1 MTIHPLIPADRNIGF
16 DPCGTL
22 RNTATPVIL
31 RRFAHFCTGA
41 YFFREPIML
50 RQTFLVLAIAS
61 TLVACSKDNK
71 ESKAAEKT
79 DASASATA
87 SASAEAKTASSADAK
102 TETAPAKLLI
112 APEDTMTMQAN
123 ALASGPVVT
132 GSVQPERKADL
143 RAEVSTVVLQV
154 LKENGDVVKRGDVL
168 VRLDDTSIRDNLS
181 SAEDNARSAAL
192 ALDQAERTLQRLK
205 TLRVSGMASVQALD
219 DAEVRRNA
227 SQSELSA
234 SRARAASAR
243 QQLQRTLVRAPFDG
257 VVSDRKVSNGDTAS
271 AGKELLKVIDPTS
284 MRFEGRVSA
293 DKIGLVKLGQLVN
306 FRINGY
312 AGQEFHGKVRRV
324 DPAANDVTR
333 QVEVLVGFTD
343 ANQPRVS
350 GLYAEGNI
358 EADSVT
364 ALMLPEGALV
374 KSGDKAYVWK
384 IKGTSLNRADLVIGV
399 RDVRTGNYE
408 VRKGLA
414 AGDIVMRHP
423 NSGFQDGQTI
433 QMVLPKAAK
442 AIVIADASPV
452 KGK

>member
-1 MTIHPLIPADRNIGF
+1 M
-16 DPCGTL
+16 L
-22 RNTATPVIL
+22 RLT
-31 RRFAHFCTGA
+31 
-41 YFFREPIML
+41 L
-50 RQTFLVLAIAS
+50 RQTCLVLAIAS

-71 ESKAAEKT
+71 DNKQTEK
-79 DASASATA
+79 ASASAAA
-87 SASAEAKTASSADAK
+87 SKASSADGK
-102 TETAPAKLLI
+102 TEAAPAKLLI

-123 ALASGPVVT
+123 ALSSGPVVT

-143 RAEVSTVVLQV
+143 RAEVSAVVLQV

-168 VRLDDTSIRDNLS
+168 VKLDETSIRDNLN
-181 SAEDNARSAAL
+181 SAEDNTRSAAQ
-192 ALDQAERTLQRLK
+192 ALDQAERALQRLK
-205 TLRVSGMASVQALD
+205 TLRLSGMTSVQALD

-227 SQSELSA
+227 AQSELSA

-293 DKIGLVKLGQLVN
+293 DKIALVKLGQVVN

-312 AGQEFHGKVRRV
+312 AGQEFHGKVKRV

-343 ANQPRVS
+343 AKQPRVS

-358 EADSVT
+358 EADSVS

-374 KSGDKAYVWK
+374 KSGDKSYVWK
-384 IKGTSLNRADLVIGV
+384 IKGNSLARTDLLIGA

-423 NSGFQDGQTI
+423 NSGFKDGQTVE
-433 QMVLPKAAK
+433 VLLQKAAK
-442 AIVIADASPV
+442 AIVIADAGTAATTGTSAA